1 MMHLAEQIFSLEQ
14 RLAINEM
21 VAEYMQEKHITELGE
36 LRDVV
41 QDLAQAQVRTEAR
54 MDGLVQRMDEL
65 AQAQV
70 RTEARM
76 DGLVQRMDELAQA
89 QVRTEARIDE
99 LVQAQVRTEARIDE
113 LVQAQVRTEAR
124 IDELVQR
131 MDELAQAQVRTEK
144 AVRDLG
150 HQLGG
155 LSENLGGG
163 LEDLS
168 YEVVPYVL
176 EKELGLELGELARE
190 YVTIGEEEVEF
201 NIYGEGIY
209 RDRPGQMVVVLGE
222 VKTNITSKELTRFA
236 MQVERVRPHLLAHAE
251 VIPLFFGLRARPVVR
266 ELARA
271 RGINLIFSYGKLF
284 PSA

>member
-1 MMHLAEQIFSLEQ
+1 MSLSEQAFNLEQ
-14 RLAINEM
+14 RRAINEM
-21 VAEYMQEKHITELGE
+21 VAEYVQEKHTTELGE

-54 MDGLVQRMDEL
+54 VAEL

-70 RTEARM
+70 RTEAR
-76 DGLVQRMDELAQA
+76 VAELAQA
-89 QVRTEARIDE
+89 QVRTEARIDK
-99 LVQAQVRTEARIDE
+99 LAQV
-113 LVQAQVRTEAR
+113 
-124 IDELVQR
+124 
-131 MDELAQAQVRTEK
+131 QVRTEK
-144 AVRDLG
+144 AVRDLA

-176 EKELGLELGELARE
+176 EKELGLKLGELARG

-209 RDRPGQMVVVLGE
+209 RDRPGQMVVILGE
-222 VKTNITSKELTRFA
+222 VKTNITAPELIRFA
-236 MQVERVRPHLLAHAE
+236 TLVERARPHLLQGQYLAHAE
-251 VIPLFFGLRARPVVR
+251 VIPLFFGFRARPAVQ

-271 RGINLIFSYGKLF
+271 LGINLIFSYGKLF
-284 PSA
+284 PAA